1 MLPRSKSK
9 KLTET
14 DANVVRHRCEANLNN
29 FAASQS
35 GGDLLHIKIHITAS
49 FEERYDL
56 FETYLFV
63 QMVGV
68 ACVLVCMRAFY
79 KRENML
85 AAGVKS

>member
-1 MLPRSKSK
+1 MNKN
-9 KLTET
+9 TWMT
-14 DANVVRHRCEANLNN
+14 DSNMVRQRCEANLNN

-56 FETYLFV
+56 FETYPSVRL
-63 QMVGV
+63 VGV
-68 ACVLVCMRAFY
+68 GCVCVCVCVVRAFC